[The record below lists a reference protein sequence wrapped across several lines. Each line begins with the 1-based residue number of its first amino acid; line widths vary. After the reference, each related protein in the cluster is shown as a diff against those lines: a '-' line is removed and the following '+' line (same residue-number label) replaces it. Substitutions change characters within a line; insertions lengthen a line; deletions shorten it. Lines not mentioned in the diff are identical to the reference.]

1 MMKPKEIFCGKQP
14 PTKKCY
20 RNRLHT
26 AVLKGIAVFFY
37 STPIYLFFF
46 QDILFNNFP
55 TLEAFVAR
63 RALFL
68 FVGKCQMPQ
77 YFIYF
82 WRGQAVLR
90 KTAAI
95 YLETYTYAVDELSPV
110 LISLLFE
117 WQAFI
122 CRYP

>member
-1 MMKPKEIFCGKQP
+1 MKQRRIEPRGASPGKNLKYQF
-14 PTKKCY
+14 
-20 RNRLHT
+20 LHT

-55 TLEAFVAR
+55 TLEAFVVR

-68 FVGKCQMPQ
+68 FVGKCQTPQ
-77 YFIYF
+77 YFICF

-95 YLETYTYAVDELSPV
+95 YLEAYTYAVDELSPV